1 MTLLELRDL
10 KTYFNTGGKV
20 VRAVDGIDLTVE
32 RGKTEG
38 LVGESGCGKTVTALS
53 IMGLVPPP
61 GKTVAGEILLE
72 GENLL
77 HKSPRQ
83 LAKIRGRKIS
93 MVFQEPLSCLNPVL
107 RVGRQIEEAIRLHQG
122 LESQE
127 ARAKAVE
134 MLERVGIPSP
144 RTRARDYPHQL
155 SGGMRQ
161 RVMIAMALSCHP
173 SLLLADEPT
182 TALDV
187 TIQAQILELLRELTR
202 ELETALLLITHD
214 FGIVARLCDRISVM
228 YAGKIV
234 EQAPARRIFK
244 EPRHPYT
251 RGLLQAIPRID
262 RAIHRLESING
273 VIPNL
278 ADLPG
283 GCPFHPRCAVHEA
296 ICHREYPPAVQVDAD
311 HRVSCWK
318 HVPGGGGH

>member
-10 KTYFNTGGKV
+10 KTYFHTGGKV
-20 VRAVDGIDLTVE
+20 VRAVDGIDLVVE

-38 LVGESGCGKTVTALS
+38 LVGESGCGKTMTALS
-53 IMGLVPPP
+53 IMGLVPYP
-61 GKTVAGEILLE
+61 GKTVGGEILLE

-77 HKSPRQ
+77 RKSPRHM
-83 LAKIRGRKIS
+83 AKIRGRKIS

-122 LESQE
+122 LEPQK

-144 RTRARDYPHQL
+144 RSRARDYPHQL

-173 SLLLADEPT
+173 SLLIADEPT

-187 TIQAQILELLRELTR
+187 TIQAQILELLQGLTR

-234 EQAPARRIFK
+234 EQAPTRRIFK

-262 RAIHRLESING
+262 QVIHRLESING
-273 VIPNL
+273 VTPNL

-283 GCPFHPRCAVHEA
+283 GCPFHPRCPEHEA
-296 ICHREYPPAVQVDAD
+296 ICHREYPAAVQVGAD

-318 HVPGGGGH
+318 YVPGGGC

>member
-77 HKSPRQ
+77 LKNAREM
-83 LAKIRGRKIS
+83 AKIRGRKIS

-122 LESQE
+122 LGPPE
-127 ARAKAVE
+127 AREKAVN
-134 MLERVGIPSP
+134 MLDLVGIPSP
-144 RTRARDYPHQL
+144 RARARDYAHQL

-173 SLLLADEPT
+173 SLLIADEPT

-187 TIQAQILELLRELTR
+187 TIQAQILELLQGLTQELN
-202 ELETALLLITHD
+202 TALLLITHD
-214 FGIVARLCDRISVM
+214 FGIVAKLCDRISVM

-234 EQAPARRIFK
+234 ERAPTRHIFK
-244 EPRHPYT
+244 HPRHPYT
-251 RGLLQAIPRID
+251 RGLLHAIPRID
-262 RAIHRLESING
+262 RDVHRLESING

-278 ADLPG
+278 AALPA
-283 GCPFHPRCAVHEA
+283 GCPFHPRCPGHEE
-296 ICHREYPPAVQVDAD
+296 ICHREYPPAVQVGRE

-318 HVPGGGGH
+318 HAPGGVL